1 MHDDLKGTI
10 LEIQRMSTED
20 GPGIRTT
27 VFFKGCGL
35 RCTWCHNPE
44 SLDRRREL
52 QWMEVRCIGCG
63 RCLEVCPKG
72 ALTRTVSEIAIDRTL
87 CDACGICSDECPS
100 TAMELMGSFMT
111 VDELVKEVMKD
122 ASFFG
127 DTGGIT
133 ASGGEAALQ
142 ADFVAAFFR
151 ELKSRGVHTA
161 LDTSG
166 HCPWES
172 LGRILPHA
180 DLVLF
185 DLKEIDPARHRA
197 FTGAGVDLI
206 HENIKKT
213 AAYVR
218 DHVLPREVWVRT
230 PLIPGATDRE
240 ENIAGI
246 GAFIAE
252 HLRGVVARWEL
263 CAFNNLCRD
272 KYRRL
277 GRTWDFAAAPLLEP
291 DRAAALVAV
300 ARRSGVDPGIV
311 RLTGATRQADEG
323 RSGPDESADRKK
335 RMPAC

>member
-1 MHDDLKGTI
+1 
-10 LEIQRMSTED
+10 
-20 GPGIRTT
+20 
-27 VFFKGCGL
+27 
-35 RCTWCHNPE
+35 
-44 SLDRRREL
+44 
-52 QWMEVRCIGCG
+52 
-63 RCLEVCPKG
+63 
-72 ALTRTVSEIAIDRTL
+72 
-87 CDACGICSDECPS
+87 
-100 TAMELMGSFMT
+100 MELMGSFMT

-142 ADFVAAFFR
+142 AEFVAAFFG

-172 LGRILPHA
+172 LERILPHA

-197 FTGAGVDLI
+197 FTGAGIDLI

-277 GRTWDFAAAPLLEP
+277 GRTWDFAAAALLEP
-291 DRAAALVAV
+291 ERAAALVAV
-300 ARRSGVDPGIV
+300 AKRSGVDERIV
-311 RLTGATRQADEG
+311 RLTGATRQAEEG
-323 RSGPDESADRKK
+323 RPGPDESADRKK